1 MPGASGLTAL
11 LIRIVGEKAGD
22 QNSPLPPMNILLV
35 NTLYAPYS
43 IGGAERSVQLLAE
56 GLSGRGHRVTV
67 ACTSPEEEME
77 TRTVGG
83 VPVHGVPLRNVYW
96 PFDGE
101 KQSLLKP
108 FWHALDSYNPWMRAE
123 FGRLIDAEAPD
134 LIHTHNLGGFTV
146 AVWEAASSRGIPLV
160 HTTRDYSLLCPR
172 NMFRNGENCTSQCW
186 TCRPFVSPRRRL
198 SRHVD
203 TLVGISQFILDR
215 HRKFNYFPN
224 ARVQTVIYN
233 PYPVSDEAISNR
245 PQPANA
251 VRFGFLGRLSPRKG
265 IERVLQAVTQMKAP
279 LELYVGGV
287 GEEEY
292 DEYLHS
298 TYAGPDTHFLGFVDP
313 SNFFARIDVLIVPSV
328 WHEPFG
334 RVVIEAYAH
343 GTPVI
348 AACRGGLPEIVD
360 EGETGLVFDPG
371 ESGDLRSCVQHFLD
385 NPREISQ
392 MRDRVRERALKF
404 DVKPHVKR
412 YENIYERT
420 YEYS

>member
-1 MPGASGLTAL
+1 
-11 LIRIVGEKAGD
+11 
-22 QNSPLPPMNILLV
+22 MNILLV
-35 NTLYAPYS
+35 NTLYAPYN

-56 GLSGRGHRVTV
+56 GLSGLGHRVIV

-77 TRTVGG
+77 RRTVRGI
-83 VPVHGVPLRNVYW
+83 PVCGIPLRNLYW

-101 KQSLLKP
+101 KQSFLKP

-123 FGRLIDAEAPD
+123 LGRLIDAEAPD

-186 TCRPFVSPRRRL
+186 TCRPFAFPRRRL

-203 TLVGISQFILDR
+203 AFVGISQFILDR
-215 HRKFNYFPN
+215 HREFDYFPN
-224 ARVQTVIYN
+224 ARFRSVVYN
-233 PYPVSDEAISNR
+233 PYPVPNDVSSFQSQSENGGMK
-245 PQPANA
+245 
-251 VRFGFLGRLSPRKG
+251 FGFLGRLSPRKG
-265 IERVLQAVTQMKAP
+265 VERVLQTITKMKSHV
-279 LELYVGGV
+279 EMYVGGV
-287 GEEEY
+287 GREEY
-292 DEYLHS
+292 EEYLHS
-298 TYAGPDTHFLGFVDP
+298 TYAEPDIHFLGFVDP
-313 SNFFARIDVLIVPSV
+313 SDFFARIDVLIVPSV

-360 EGETGLVFDPG
+360 EGETGLVFEP
-371 ESGDLRSCVQHFLD
+371 EKSGSLRSCVVHFLN
-385 NPREISQ
+385 NPQEISQ
-392 MRDRVRERALKF
+392 MRGRVRERALKF
-404 DVKPHVKR
+404 EVEPHAKK
-412 YENIYERT
+412 YESIYEKT
-420 YEYS
+420 YEYFGPDQNVNFSN